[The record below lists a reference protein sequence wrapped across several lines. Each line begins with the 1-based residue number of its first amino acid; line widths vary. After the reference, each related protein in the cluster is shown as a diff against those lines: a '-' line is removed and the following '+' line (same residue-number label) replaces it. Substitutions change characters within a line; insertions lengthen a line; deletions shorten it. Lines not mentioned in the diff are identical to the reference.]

1 MVDVMALSDHRRRQ
15 FLPGSVILLGLSV
28 YRWEINIR
36 DSTVLGFVGAGGI
49 GVQLFRAV
57 DAFAWGSVSMI
68 LLAILGIVI
77 VSEAISKQT
86 RGMVR

>member
-15 FLPGSVILLGLSV
+15 FLRGSVILLGLSV

-36 DSTVLGFVGAGGI
+36 DSTVFGFVGAGGI